1 MQLSTT
7 VLFDQPRQA
16 VSAVLREKLEA
27 CVSARIIVGFASA
40 DGFAA
45 IETAL
50 KRSPWK
56 LGAFVVGA
64 CTQKGFEALDAM
76 IRAGLPRENVRVHL
90 GATRNTRDGARH
102 PFYRYHP
109 MLHSKIYLLEM
120 PNGRATAVIGS
131 HNMTHFAMDG
141 KNCEASV
148 MLEGPREHPELQKV
162 FQHIHRVTEESV
174 VYDPNAKSGYVW
186 WAQEYLDGLRSK
198 LSAWDPEVEYERTLV
213 VLAVKARGLPRR
225 GDIIYFEIP
234 AALHQ
239 LRNLGREVHIY
250 AFPEKPP
257 SPVAA
262 LGNLNQAIKTFWCR
276 AKGLEDDHGAI
287 EVKAD
292 WWISDDREPL
302 LDRTPQPFRP
312 KEKAGTQQVR
322 VEVYNDIR
330 GKYEYNFGDEDRVE
344 WMPVLG
350 KEPILIPTPEEQG
363 YLKPLGL
370 IPPEHQEWYKVESL
384 RPSRRETSQELL
396 AAIHELEP
404 ESGHYILLST
414 SRRKL
419 QPELPPPTTPST
431 SSEGASERRPARRRG
446 RAS

>member
-16 VSAVLREKLEA
+16 VSTVLREKLEGSI
-27 CVSARIIVGFASA
+27 SARIIVGFASA

-45 IETAL
+45 LEKAL
-50 KRSPWK
+50 KDNPTK
-56 LGAFVVGA
+56 LTSFVVGA
-64 CTQKGFEALDAM
+64 CTFKGFEALDAM
-76 IRAGLPRENVRVHL
+76 LQAGVPRENVRVHL
-90 GATRNTRDGARH
+90 GATRNTRSGARY

-148 MLEGPREHPELQKV
+148 MLEGPREHPEIQKV
-162 FQHIHRVTEESV
+162 YRHVQQVIEESV

-186 WAQEYLDGLRSK
+186 WAQEYFDGLRSK
-198 LSAWDPEVEYERTLV
+198 LSEWDPEVELERTLV
-213 VLAVKARGLPRR
+213 VLAVRARELPRK
-225 GDIIYFEIP
+225 GQTIYFEIP
-234 AALHQ
+234 AALRQ

-250 AFPEKPP
+250 AFPEKPA
-257 SPVAA
+257 SPAEG
-262 LGNLNQAIKTFWCR
+262 LGNLDQAIKTYWCR

-292 WWISDDREPL
+292 WWISDDREPIL
-302 LDRTPQPFRP
+302 ERTPRPFRP
-312 KEKAGTQQVR
+312 REKAWMQQVR

-330 GKYEYNFGDEDRVE
+330 GRYEYNFGYEDKVE
-344 WMPVLG
+344 WEPVLG
-350 KEPILIPTPEEQG
+350 QVPILTPTLAEQQ
-363 YLKPLGL
+363 YLEPLGL
-370 IPPEHQEWYKVESL
+370 IPPEHREWYRVESL
-384 RPSRRETSQELL
+384 RPSRQETPQELR
-396 AAIHELEP
+396 AAIHELAP

-419 QPELPPPTTPST
+419 QPDLPPAPTTDR
-431 SSEGASERRPARRRG
+431 ASARHPARRRG
-446 RAS
+446 RGS